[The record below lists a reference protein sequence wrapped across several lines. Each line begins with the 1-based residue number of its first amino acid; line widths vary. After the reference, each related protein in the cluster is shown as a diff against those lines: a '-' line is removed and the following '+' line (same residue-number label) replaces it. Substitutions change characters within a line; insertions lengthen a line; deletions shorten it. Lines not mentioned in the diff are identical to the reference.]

1 MLNTGSR
8 YSINLCIVHSAC
20 FNYEG
25 RAAIW
30 VLKVKSVWSK
40 VTGLASLMI
49 FFIFSSK
56 PLKAS

>member
-1 MLNTGSR
+1 MLNTGSK
-8 YSINLCIVHSAC
+8 YSMNLWMVHSAC
-20 FNYEG
+20 FNCEG

-40 VTGLASLMI
+40 VTGLPSFTI